1 MKKIIKASAGTGK
14 TYSLA
19 LEYIKELIL
28 GTDFRKIYVMTFT
41 KKATSEIRERVLLF
55 LEEISEGTE
64 AGDEILE
71 NIRKSDPG
79 LTVNQEKM
87 KIILGLRLLDTGIP
101 YFNDSRVEKLF
112 GNGLLKKENNR
123 IILTKKGVM
132 LANEVFVEFI

>member
-41 KKATSEIRERVLLF
+41 KKATFEIRERVLLF

-87 KIILGLRLLDTGIP
+87 KIIYKDIIYNKDKIKIYTI
-101 YFNDSRVEKLF
+101 DSFIKIIY
-112 GNGLLKKENNR
+112 GLLALT
-123 IILTKKGVM
+123 IILFYC
-132 LANEVFVEFI
+132 VF

>member
-87 KIILGLRLLDTGIP
+87 KIIYKDIIYNKDKIKIYTI
-101 YFNDSRVEKLF
+101 DSFIKIIF
-112 GNGLLKKENNR
+112 DR
-123 IILTKKGVM
+123 ISLI
-132 LANEVFVEFI
+132 NSY

>member
-79 LTVNQEKM
+79 LTVNKEKM
-87 KIILGLRLLDTGIP
+87 KIIYKDIIYNKDKIKRDSYRRAFFVKKDKMTMK
-101 YFNDSRVEKLF
+101 NDKR
-112 GNGLLKKENNR
+112 
-123 IILTKKGVM
+123 
-132 LANEVFVEFI
+132 FVKMIKCIKT